1 MPKEYEYTFQN
12 FNKNKIIA
20 KLKELNGIYKG
31 TFLFRVQ
38 QFYPPNGIPFNI
50 NIRVRDEEYRV
61 TMTIKLPTEDFDDEY
76 EIIIDD
82 FNNGINWLLSLG
94 YTKMAYYEKVRE
106 IYYVKTPDV
115 RPLWNENLWNENL
128 WNENLWNEYSE
139 IVFDTEEGFQEIM
152 EIESPTF
159 EELEKMV
166 KIFDLQNGSGN
177 SNIQKNDI
185 NANDYIELLTLMII

>member
-50 NIRVRDEEYRV
+50 NIRVRDEGYRV
-61 TMTIKLPTEDFDDEY
+61 TMTIKIPTEDFDDEY

-106 IYYVKTPDV
+106 IYYVKAPDT
-115 RPLWNENLWNENL
+115 RPLWNESNSRP
-128 WNENLWNEYSE
+128 LWNEYSE
-139 IVFDTEEGFQEIM
+139 IVFDTEEGFPEIM
-152 EIESPTF
+152 EIESSTF

-166 KIFDLQNGSGN
+166 KIFELQNGGGN
-177 SNIQKNDI
+177 SNIQKNNI
-185 NANDYIELLTLMII
+185 NTNDYIELLTLMII

>member
-31 TFLFRVQ
+31 TFLFMVQ

-50 NIRVRDEEYRV
+50 NIRVRDEGYRV
-61 TMTIKLPTEDFDDEY
+61 TMTIKIPTEDFDDEY

-106 IYYVKTPDV
+106 IYYVKAPDT
-115 RPLWNENLWNENL
+115 RPLWNESNSRP
-128 WNENLWNEYSE
+128 LWNEYSE
-139 IVFDTEEGFQEIM
+139 IVFDTEEGFPEIM
-152 EIESPTF
+152 EIESSTF

-166 KIFDLQNGSGN
+166 KIFELQNGGGN
-177 SNIQKNDI
+177 SNIQKNNI
-185 NANDYIELLTLMII
+185 NTNDYIELLTLMII

>member
-1 MPKEYEYTFQN
+1 M
-12 FNKNKIIA
+12 
-20 KLKELNGIYKG
+20 KELNGIYKG

-50 NIRVRDEEYRV
+50 NIRVRDEGYRV
-61 TMTIKLPTEDFDDEY
+61 TMTIKIPTEDFDDEY

-106 IYYVKTPDV
+106 IYYVKAPNS
-115 RPLWNENLWNENL
+115 RPLWNETLWNEPNSRP
-128 WNENLWNEYSE
+128 LWNEYSE
-139 IVFDTEEGFQEIM
+139 IVFDTEEGFSEIM

-166 KIFDLQNGSGN
+166 KIFDLQNDGGN
-177 SNIQKNDI
+177 SNIQKNNI
-185 NANDYIELLTLMII
+185 NTNDYIALATLLLSI

>member
-20 KLKELNGIYKG
+20 KLKKLNGIYKG
-31 TFLFRVQ
+31 TFLFKVQ
-38 QFYPPNGIPFNI
+38 QFYPPNGIPSNI
-50 NIRVRDEEYRV
+50 NIRVRDEGYRV
-61 TMTIKLPTEDFDDEY
+61 TMTIKIPTEDFDDEY

-106 IYYVKTPDV
+106 IYYVKAPN
-115 RPLWNENLWNENL
+115 WNELNSRP
-128 WNENLWNEYSE
+128 LWNEYSE
-139 IVFDTEEGFQEIM
+139 IVFDTEVGFPEIM

-166 KIFDLQNGSGN
+166 KIFGLHNGGI
-177 SNIQKNDI
+177 NIQKN
-185 NANDYIELLTLMII
+185 NDYIELSILLLSI